1 MKTLNLD
8 NLQAQTLEE
17 LLDYLLEQVID
28 DKWTYEQRE
37 AIEKTYKDLAG
48 KEWDYNPTR

>member
-8 NLQAQTLEE
+8 DLQAQTLEE

-28 DKWTYEQRE
+28 NKWTYEQRK
-37 AIEKTYKDLAG
+37 AIEKTYNDLKG
-48 KEWDYNPTR
+48 S

>member
-8 NLQAQTLEE
+8 DLQAQTLEE

-28 DKWTYEQRE
+28 NKWTYEQRE
-37 AIEKTYKDLAG
+37 AIEKTYNDLKG
-48 KEWDYNPTR
+48 S